1 MTDSV
6 SEVLF
11 MKGLIK
17 LKISFLTAFVMLPLL
32 GGFFDNNNKD
42 SECLTLF
49 LELTVSSAVEF
60 EENESE
66 CEQVQIVDQSEKTEI
81 RFKLFDWLKS
91 VF

>member
-17 LKISFLTAFVMLPLL
+17 LKISFLTAFVILPLL
-32 GGFFDNNNKD
+32 GGFFDDNKE

-49 LELTVSSAVEF
+49 PELTVSSAVEF